1 MWNWLGGATPPVVPP
16 ESDAAKSEA
25 EEPNE
30 SAAEEG
36 AEQTPGTSTAGEK
49 QPDDLDIGIATEN
62 VKQVASKLGSYL
74 YGFASAATSTATKLK
89 DTAAAAAAEQLDKG
103 ILADFQREN
112 DKFKQENETRRIG
125 DGVPPWEGYHEEAVM
140 KRQIL
145 ALSTDERNFLR
156 SPPSGVDFIFDVEQ
170 KMPVAM
176 ATLKEDENLEKMRFQ
191 LVPKKIKEEKFWRN
205 YFYRVSLV
213 KQSTQ
218 LSSMADQEMKLSQ
231 NSSSTESLNK
241 TVEVVQVDVHQEK
254 PSEETEEDLAD
265 NQLVGSPPTNS
276 ETAEFVSDSFQ
287 GEEGLSEAERIQMMG
302 EASEDPV
309 QNSSMKSESDDWEF
323 DKELQD
329 EIESFELV
337 NENSED
343 TEHWEKEIEDL
354 IDMEDS

>member
-1 MWNWLGGATPPVVPP
+1 MWNWLGGAAPPVEAKDAQPEDTTEKKDEGSPAESGTTEASEVPGG
-16 ESDAAKSEA
+16 SSEVTG
-25 EEPNE
+25 EE
-30 SAAEEG
+30 
-36 AEQTPGTSTAGEK
+36 
-49 QPDDLDIGIATEN
+49 LDVGIATEN

-74 YGFASAATSTATKLK
+74 YGFASVASSTASKLK
-89 DTAAAAAAEQLDKG
+89 DSAAVTLERG
-103 ILADFQREN
+103 ILADFQAEN
-112 DKFKQENETRRIG
+112 DKFKEENETRRIG
-125 DGVPPWEGYHEEAVM
+125 DGVPPWEGYHEEAIM

-156 SPPSGVDFIFDVEQ
+156 SPPSGVEFVFNVEQ

-191 LVPKKIKEEKFWRN
+191 LVPKKIKEEAFWRN

-241 TVEVVQVDVHQEK
+241 TGGEVVQVDVHQEK
-254 PSEETEEDLAD
+254 PSEDTEEL
-265 NQLVGSPPTNS
+265 NEEQLVGSPPATS
-276 ETAEFVSDSFQ
+276 EFVSEEFQ
-287 GEEGLSEAERIQMMG
+287 GAEGLSEEERLQMMG
-302 EASEDPV
+302 EASAEV
-309 QNSSMKSESDDWEF
+309 ESSSTKVSEADDWDF

-343 TEHWEKEIEDL
+343 NEHWEKEIEDL